1 MQELNPAIPMGH
13 MAASVPPAMAT
24 STRPR
29 RIISAASPI
38 ESAPVAQ
45 ADTTEKFGP
54 LIPNIID
61 TCPDAISPSIIG
73 TVNGLTRRGPRV
85 AKLFICS
92 VIVRKP
98 PTPLPISTAT
108 LEVSTS

>member
-1 MQELNPAIPMGH
+1 MPMGH

-24 STRPR
+24 STRPL

-61 TCPDAISPSIIG
+61 T
-73 TVNGLTRRGPRV
+73 
-85 AKLFICS
+85 
-92 VIVRKP
+92 
-98 PTPLPISTAT
+98 
-108 LEVSTS
+108 